1 MRNLC
6 NFKKIMQASS
16 KKEGIMNLVNKAS
29 GNLYFEEIISK
40 AKIQEVLIKAF
51 DESYLELRL
60 ILNTPN
66 SFPFELASLIRPLF
80 YETDLRY
87 INNRISKIMN
97 QK

>member
-1 MRNLC
+1 
-6 NFKKIMQASS
+6 MQASS
-16 KKEGIMNLVNKAS
+16 KKEGITNLVNKAS

-60 ILNTPN
+60 ILNTTN